1 MQILKNEA
9 GDIAVAVEELKKGN
23 VVAIPTETVYGL
35 AANALDPEAVSKIFK
50 AKGRPSDN
58 PLIVHIADSAD
69 MEKFAIP
76 NEIAYKL
83 AEKFWPGP
91 LTMILPKR
99 DCIPTAVTAGL
110 DTVAIRMPEHPVARE
125 IISQS
130 GLPLAAPSANISGKP
145 SPTSAQHVIDDFREN
160 PYVAAIIDGGKCKC
174 GVESTVLSLCGA
186 EPCLLRPG
194 FVTADMLRTV
204 IPNLKIAEAV
214 LKELPN
220 SEKALSPGLKHKH
233 YAPKARTVCI
243 KGLCENAL
251 KYVKLDGNIKKTV
264 ICFNGEEA
272 VFAGCNVIPYGKSD
286 DFEELAENLFDALR
300 QADALD
306 CEKIYVRIP
315 EIDEKSV
322 NGVLLAVYNRLLRAA
337 SFTVIDCDSA
347 AKGLVIGVTGQS
359 GAGKGTLCKILE
371 NKGFFHI
378 DTDKVWHDMIDECA
392 PKLEAVFGKVTDE
405 NGRVDRKILGEKAFS
420 SEENLKKLNEIAH
433 KSIMSKVSEIM
444 DENRSK
450 GIFNFAVDGAALFE
464 AGAKAN
470 CDFIIAVTAD
480 WNSRLERVKK
490 RDGIDDKRAEARFS
504 GQKSEEFYIQ
514 NADFTIIND
523 DIGTL
528 EAKIEAVLAEKCKA
542 K

>member
-1 MQILKNEA
+1 M
-9 GDIAVAVEELKKGN
+9 
-23 VVAIPTETVYGL
+23 
-35 AANALDPEAVSKIFK
+35 
-50 AKGRPSDN
+50 
-58 PLIVHIADSAD
+58 
-69 MEKFAIP
+69 
-76 NEIAYKL
+76 
-83 AEKFWPGP
+83 
-91 LTMILPKR
+91 
-99 DCIPTAVTAGL
+99 
-110 DTVAIRMPEHPVARE
+110 
-125 IISQS
+125 
-130 GLPLAAPSANISGKP
+130 
-145 SPTSAQHVIDDFREN
+145 
-160 PYVAAIIDGGKCKC
+160 
-174 GVESTVLSLCGA
+174 
-186 EPCLLRPG
+186 
-194 FVTADMLRTV
+194 
-204 IPNLKIAEAV
+204 
-214 LKELPN
+214 
-220 SEKALSPGLKHKH
+220 
-233 YAPKARTVCI
+233 
-243 KGLCENAL
+243 
-251 KYVKLDGNIKKTV
+251 
-264 ICFNGEEA
+264 
-272 VFAGCNVIPYGKSD
+272 
-286 DFEELAENLFDALR
+286 R

-378 DTDKVWHDMIDECA
+378 DTDKVWHDMIDDCA
-392 PKLEAVFGKVTDE
+392 PKLEAVFGKVTDD

-433 KSIMSKVSEIM
+433 KSIMAKVSEIM

-464 AGAKAN
+464 AGAKAT

-504 GQKSEEFYIQ
+504 GQKSEEFYTQ

-523 DIGTL
+523 DIGSL